1 MTRLGLLNHKDNL
14 GGVTASP
21 NLLDAAVV
29 LAFIVLD
36 LEVELPHVLLFYLG
50 EEEAVLHLMAR
61 PKEHVVGVQDV
72 VASRGVLLL
81 SNKHA

>member
-1 MTRLGLLNHKDNL
+1 
-14 GGVTASP
+14 
-21 NLLDAAVV
+21 
-29 LAFIVLD
+29 
-36 LEVELPHVLLFYLG
+36 VLLFYLG